1 MHRVGPY
8 ELKERVGTGG
18 SAEVWRARHVGWRL
32 PVALKVL
39 KERPGGANG
48 EALRHEIRLVAGLE
62 HPAIIRV
69 LDSGEMPTNG
79 PFPSGSPFL
88 VMELMEGGSLGDEV
102 GRIGW
107 PRLRWV
113 LLRVLDGLAHA
124 HAHGVIHRDLK
135 PANLLRSANGGRV
148 VISDFGISGRL
159 DDRREDETVSGT
171 PSYMAP
177 EQLLGVWREQG
188 PWTDLY
194 SLGSV
199 AWTLATGRWVF
210 GRGSEAIAGHMRE
223 QPGDFVP
230 RASCPPGF
238 ETWLRRLLRKPPGD
252 RFQRAAEAAAVLAA
266 LPQTVDSP
274 PGFESLPTPAEA
286 PTLVLEPVI
295 GHLDRSRH
303 HPDRVIPRLPGTW
316 REPSGQQSSTRTRG
330 LGIVGMRTLRIVGRS
345 AERDRLWSALG
356 EVIDAGQTAGLVLRG
371 PAGVGKSRLAW
382 WLCTRAHE
390 LGVGSVL
397 IGRHSEDEPEGIGPM
412 IARSVHGHGLDG
424 DALGERLAKEL
435 PELSVDDRLGLQG
448 LVRPGTGLRVGRSGW
463 REAILLRWMGALAAR
478 RPLIVWL
485 DDVHW
490 SASSL
495 SLVHAAIRGG
505 GCGPVLFVLT
515 VQDEGAARCPS
526 TAEALAALPL
536 PSLPVGPLPRERCWE
551 LVSELLGL
559 TAALTAQ
566 VVDRA
571 AGSPLLAIQ
580 LVADQVARD
589 QLVVG
594 ESGLELRPGA
604 ELRLP
609 RDLDELWQERLAAV
623 ARGRDTRALELAALL
638 GSEVSWAELEAAL
651 RELDLV
657 LMMDLLKD
665 LFDEHLL
672 VPDGQLGF
680 RFAHGMLREVL
691 LRRVDEASEGP
702 RLHAVCAVAIET
714 TAGSREDVLARRGR
728 HLFHAGA
735 LHAALPLLRSAIT
748 SLRRSGR
755 FGDGAALLELCE
767 EALLRIGIDADDPL
781 WAEHRCQELELL
793 VEGGAVDAGTAASQR
808 LLSDARAHGWARAEA
823 TSLLY
828 QGRSLRSQ
836 GRLLGALARLAEAIA
851 LWRRLG
857 DARQLGV
864 ALTDR
869 ADVLTDLGRHREAES
884 HYHAAARELEPLPAG
899 RDLGCV
905 FVGLAEL
912 ARQRKD
918 WTVARSWLERGRR
931 AYAADGNRWGEAVV
945 CNDLADYDRREGRL
959 DAALEG
965 FREARRRQVAL
976 GYRPFVP
983 EVNIGLTL
991 AAMGRDEEAVA
1002 VLEPLETYLEE
1013 WRRARFAAHV
1023 RAGLLTSLARLDR
1036 RPDFA
1041 MRLDALDAFLGES
1054 GLVDEEFADF
1064 LQDGS
1069 AAAAARSWTAEAERA
1084 RRLAEAQRLA
1094 LGPGAPVDRPGTS
1107 PGR

>member
-1 MHRVGPY
+1 M
-8 ELKERVGTGG
+8 
-18 SAEVWRARHVGWRL
+18 
-32 PVALKVL
+32 ALKVL
-39 KERPGGANG
+39 KDRPGGADG

-69 LDSGEMPTNG
+69 LDSGEMPSGG
-79 PFPSGSPFL
+79 PFPTGSPFL
-88 VMELMEGGSLGDEV
+88 VMELMQGGSLGDEV

-135 PANLLRSANGGRV
+135 PANLLRSADGGRV

-159 DDRREDETVSGT
+159 DDRTEDETVSGT

-177 EQLLGVWREQG
+177 EQLLGAWREQG

-210 GRGSEAIAGHMRE
+210 GRGEQAIEGHMRE

-238 ETWLRRLLRKPPGD
+238 ETWLRRLLRKPPGE
-252 RFQRAAEAAAVLAA
+252 RFHRAADAAAALAA
-266 LPQTVDSP
+266 LPEAVGSP
-274 PGFESLPTPAEA
+274 PGFASLPTPAEA
-286 PTLVLEPVI
+286 PTLILEPVI
-295 GHLDRSRH
+295 GRLDRSQNR
-303 HPDRVIPRLPGTW
+303 PDTTIPRLPGTW
-316 REPSGQQSSTRTRG
+316 RQACGQQSMTRTRG
-330 LGIVGMRTLRIVGRS
+330 RGIVGMRALRVVGRS
-345 AERDRLWSALG
+345 VERDRLWRALG
-356 EVIDAGQTAGLVLRG
+356 EVIDSGSTAGLMLRG

-390 LGVGSVL
+390 LGVSSVL
-397 IGRHSEDEPEGIGPM
+397 IGRHSEDEPEGLGPM
-412 IARSVHGHGLDG
+412 IARSVHGLGLEG
-424 DALGERLAKEL
+424 DALGERLAQEL
-435 PELSVDDRLGLQG
+435 PELGIDDRLGLQG
-448 LVRPGTGLRVGRSGW
+448 LVRPGTGLAIGRSRW
-463 REAILLRWMGALAAR
+463 REAVLLRWLGTLAAR

-495 SLVHAAIRGG
+495 ALVHAATHRG

-526 TAEALAALPL
+526 TAEALAALPV
-536 PSLPVGPLPRERCWE
+536 PSLPVGPLPRECCWE

-580 LVADQVARD
+580 LVEDQVARD

-609 RDLDELWQERLAAV
+609 RDLDELWQGRLAAV

-638 GSEVSWAELEAAL
+638 GSEVSWAELDAAL
-651 RELDLV
+651 RELGLIV
-657 LMMDLLKD
+657 IRDLLKD

-672 VPDGQLGF
+672 VPEGRLRF

-691 LRRVDEASEGP
+691 LRRVEVASEGP
-702 RLHAVCAVAIET
+702 RLHAACAAALEA
-714 TAGSREDVLARRGR
+714 TAGSCEDALSRRGR

-735 LHAALPLLRSAIT
+735 LDAALPMLRSAVT
-748 SLRRSGR
+748 SLGRSGR
-755 FGDGAALLELCE
+755 FGDAAALLELCE
-767 EALLRIGIDADDPL
+767 VALLRIGIDTDDPL

-808 LLSDARAHGWARAEA
+808 LLSDARKHGWVRAEA
-823 TSLLY
+823 MSLRY

-836 GRLLGALARLAEAIA
+836 GRLQGALVRLEEAIA
-851 LWRRLG
+851 LWRRL
-857 DARQLGV
+857 DDPRQLGV
-864 ALTDR
+864 SLTDL

-884 HYHAAARELEPLPAG
+884 RYRAAARVLEPLSVG

-918 WTVARSWLERGRR
+918 WSVARSWLEQGRR
-931 AYAADGNRWGEAVV
+931 AYAAGGNRWGEAVA

-991 AAMGRDEEAVA
+991 AAMGRHEEAVA
-1002 VLEPLETYLEE
+1002 ALEPLETYLDE
-1013 WRRARFAAHV
+1013 WRRGRFAAHV
-1023 RAGLLTSLARLDR
+1023 RAGLLSSLGRLDR

-1041 MRLDALDAFLGES
+1041 MRLDALGTFLEES
-1054 GLVDEEFADF
+1054 GLVDEELAEF
-1064 LQDGS
+1064 LETG
-1069 AAAAARSWTAEAERA
+1069 AAEASVRGWAAEAARA
-1084 RRLAEAQRLA
+1084 RRLAEAQRRA
-1094 LGPGAPVDRPGTS
+1094 LGPSARADRPGS
-1107 PGR
+1107 PPRG